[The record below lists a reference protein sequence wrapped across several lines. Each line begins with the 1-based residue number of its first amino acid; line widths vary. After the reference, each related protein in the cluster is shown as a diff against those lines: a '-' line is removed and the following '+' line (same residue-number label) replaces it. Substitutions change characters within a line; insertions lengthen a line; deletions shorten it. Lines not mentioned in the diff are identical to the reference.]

1 MLSPLRDRIASLWY
15 GVTLP
20 WTALRLVVRK
30 PSLFTWAAIPIAI
43 TLALSI
49 WGVGWAKAKLSALGV
64 AWLAGLGY
72 APDSWVV
79 VLSLI
84 FLQIALFVLAAISFS
99 LVATLIASP
108 FNDFLSEAVEPF
120 CDPPVPAPPPEST
133 TWRGKVRAVR
143 IDIAKTF
150 AIGFIQLALIVAGA
164 LGFWIPGVNLI
175 PLLLAF
181 WLLSF
186 QFVTYPQTRR
196 GEGFRTSLRFLF
208 RYPFSTLGFGAAIG
222 TLFAIP
228 IVSAFA
234 LPLAVVGG
242 TLLYARGT
250 GLPAVGKDYRPSRI
264 H

>member
-1 MLSPLRDRIASLWY
+1 MISPLRDRIASFWY
-15 GVTLP
+15 GITLP
-20 WTALRLVVRK
+20 WTALRLIVRK
-30 PSLFTWAAIPIAI
+30 PPLFLWAAIPIAI

-49 WGVGWAKAKLSALGV
+49 WGVGWAKAKLAALGA
-64 AWLAGLGY
+64 AWLASLGY
-72 APDSWVV
+72 APDSWIVT
-79 VLSLI
+79 LSLV
-84 FLQIALFVLAAISFS
+84 FMQIALFVLAAISFS

-108 FNDFLSEAVEPF
+108 FNDFLSEAVEPY
-120 CDPPVPAPPPEST
+120 CDPRLPAPPSESM
-133 TWRGKVRAVR
+133 TWRGKIRAVR

-150 AIGFIQLALIVAGA
+150 AIGLIQLALIVAGA
-164 LGFWIPGVNLI
+164 LGFWIPGVNLV

-196 GEGFRTSLRFLF
+196 GEDFRVSVRFLF
-208 RYPFSTLGFGAAIG
+208 RHAFATLGFGAAIG

-242 TLLYARGT
+242 TLLYSRGS
-250 GLPAVGKDYRPSRI
+250 AAGKDCRLLR
-264 H
+264 